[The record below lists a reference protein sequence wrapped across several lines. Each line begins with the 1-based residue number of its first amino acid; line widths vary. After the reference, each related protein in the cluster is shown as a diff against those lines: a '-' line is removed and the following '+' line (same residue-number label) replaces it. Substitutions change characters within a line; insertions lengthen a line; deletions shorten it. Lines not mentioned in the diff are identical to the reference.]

1 MTTILGNL
9 NPNEIIGTNLADT
22 IQGLDGNDTLRG
34 LLGDD
39 LLSGNRGNDLLFGGE
54 GNDLLYGGR
63 DDDTLFGDE
72 GNDTLFGDLGNDLLQ
87 GNAGDDFLFGLD
99 GDDLLRGGN
108 GSDNLLGAAGDDTL
122 YGDIGD
128 DFINGNQGNDVIFG
142 GDGSD
147 TLRGGQGDDI
157 LTGGSGDD
165 FLWGDRGNDT
175 LTGGTGSDRFVLQLL
190 GRGLIADYDDTE
202 DFLVIDPTDI
212 SFDDLTWASAST
224 ISRDNSLVTSTVFS
238 LKSTG
243 KVIAIVEGV
252 SANVIDV
259 NDFLTIDGQPVTS
272 SGSGT
277 NNNQPPTNTG
287 NTNQQE
293 NINDLTQAKDL
304 GTLNGTL
311 TLDNG
316 SLSDSNIA
324 DIYRFRLESDATFRA
339 VMNNLS
345 ANADIQL
352 IQDNGDGIIQEADIR
367 KSSENTGTLAERVED
382 SLTTG
387 VYFLR
392 VLRVEGNTT
401 YDLTLTV

>member
-1 MTTILGNL
+1 MTTILGNQE
-9 NPNEIIGTNLADT
+9 PNEIIGTNLADT

-39 LLSGNRGNDLLFGGE
+39 LLNGNRGNDFLFGGE

-63 DDDTLFGDE
+63 DDDTLFGDD

-87 GNAGDDFLFGLD
+87 GNAGDDFLFGGD
-99 GDDLLRGGN
+99 GDDILRGGN
-108 GSDNLLGAAGDDTL
+108 GNDNLSGGTGDDTL

-147 TLRGGQGDDI
+147 TLRGGQGDDL
-157 LTGGSGDD
+157 LTGGAGDD

-175 LTGGTGSDRFVLQLL
+175 LTGGTGSDRFVLQSL
-190 GRGLIADYDDTE
+190 GRTLVTDYDDTE
-202 DFLVIDPTDI
+202 DFLVIDEDDI
-212 SFDDLTWASAST
+212 SFDDLKWESATT

-238 LKSTG
+238 LRSTG
-243 KVIAIVEGV
+243 KVIAVLEGV
-252 SANVIDV
+252 PSRVIDV
-259 NDFLTIDGQPVTS
+259 NDFLNVDGQPVTS

-277 NNNQPPTNTG
+277 NGNQTPPTTGNNNQ
-287 NTNQQE
+287 QQD
-293 NINDLTQAKDL
+293 INDLTTAQDL

-311 TLDNG
+311 TIDNG
-316 SLSDSNIA
+316 SLSDSNIV

-345 ANADIQL
+345 ANADLQL
-352 IQDNGDGIIQEADIR
+352 IQDDGDGIIQEADIR

-382 SLTTG
+382 PLTAG

-392 VLRVEGNTT
+392 VLRVEDDTT
-401 YDLTLTV
+401 YDLTLTA